1 MFASISPFSSNARR
15 TKPVDL
21 NQTPHVTHQI
31 HQANPGCCTGQ
42 ANHSK
47 IQAALLIG
55 HRTKDM
61 FNSNPHPEFTG
72 ISPFLDFRERF
83 VPLAFLV
90 NVTAETKSSQLLFI
104 RLATAGTIGPEI
116 A

>member
-1 MFASISPFSSNARR
+1 MFTVFASISPFSSNARR

-21 NQTPHVTHQI
+21 NQAPHVIHQI
-31 HQANPGCCTGQ
+31 HQANPGCCAGQ

-61 FNSNPHPEFTG
+61 LNGSAE
-72 ISPFLDFRERF
+72 LAERLE
-83 VPLAFLV
+83 LALWIYRYWPV
-90 NVTAETKSSQLLFI
+90 SELLRAVFSVG
-104 RLATAGTIGPEI
+104 LSCECDCAGPE
-116 A
+116 